1 MSGEKIKWISKL
13 SMNAQKHRW
22 RGNVL
27 ICSGNT
33 SSNGNQGSGWRQR
46 IAQKVIVPR
55 LKISKIQ
62 IHVAV
67 SEVK

>member
-1 MSGEKIKWISKL
+1 M
-13 SMNAQKHRW
+13 
-22 RGNVL
+22 L
-27 ICSGNT
+27 ICSGNI
-33 SSNGNQGSGWRQR
+33 SSNGNQESGWRQR

-62 IHVAV
+62 IHIAV